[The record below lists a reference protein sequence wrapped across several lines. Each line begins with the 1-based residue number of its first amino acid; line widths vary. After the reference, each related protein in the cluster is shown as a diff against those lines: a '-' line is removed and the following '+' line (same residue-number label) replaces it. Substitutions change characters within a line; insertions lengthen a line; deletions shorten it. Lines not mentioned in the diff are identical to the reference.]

1 MKLIFHYMKSYKRYL
16 FLNFLGVCSFALA
29 ELGIPTLI
37 ARMINNG
44 IMTGDRGYILYMGG
58 ILLTVATVGA
68 LGSILLGWCGSK
80 ISTAVTRDIRND
92 VFRKVQSFS
101 PSEMNRFGVSSLIV
115 RTGNDAFQIQMFVNV
130 LLRTAMLTPMMIL
143 FSFSLTFMTSV
154 PLSLVILATLPIIL
168 LGVLGVTRAAKP
180 LSVKQ
185 QERLDEL
192 NRISKE
198 NLMGVRVIRSFNND
212 AYEQARFSEANQ
224 AYAGYS
230 KRVFR
235 LMMLTQPIFFFLMNL
250 AILVIFWLAG
260 SMIQRGSFQ
269 VGDLVAFQDYVF
281 HAMFS
286 TMLFCTVLVM
296 YPKAA
301 VSARRIEEV
310 LNTESSVADRESL
323 ADGVGS
329 ADRAGSADQAAPT
342 DRAGSASLQSSA
354 AQSAGPSTG
363 ASPLS
368 QASPA
373 SLVFDH
379 VTFAYPDGEEAVL
392 HDISFEARAGE
403 TVAVIGST
411 GSGKST
417 LISLIPRFYDVS
429 AGRILL
435 GGRDLKD
442 YPLKEFRSR
451 IGFIPQK
458 ANLFTGSIRKN
469 LAFARPDASD
479 GELLEALKTAQ
490 GYDFVMEQKGGL
502 DAPITEGGSNFSGG
516 QKQRLCIARALVGKP
531 QIYVFDDSFSALDFA
546 TDARLRAAL
555 KPVTKDAVTLIVAQ
569 RVSTIMDADRILVLD
584 NGEMAGLG
592 THREL
597 LRTCP
602 VYYEIAASQLT
613 EEELSHEA

>member
-44 IMTGDRGYILYMGG
+44 IMTGDQGYILYMGG

-310 LNTESSVADRESL
+310 LNTESIV
-323 ADGVGS
+323 
-329 ADRAGSADQAAPT
+329 ADRAGSAGREAL
-342 DRAGSASLQSSA
+342 RAGSASMQSSA

-442 YPLKEFRSR
+442 YPLKELRSR

-469 LAFARPDASD
+469 LAFAKPDASD

>member
-1 MKLIFHYMKSYKRYL
+1 
-16 FLNFLGVCSFALA
+16 
-29 ELGIPTLI
+29 
-37 ARMINNG
+37 
-44 IMTGDRGYILYMGG
+44 
-58 ILLTVATVGA
+58 
-68 LGSILLGWCGSK
+68 
-80 ISTAVTRDIRND
+80 
-92 VFRKVQSFS
+92 
-101 PSEMNRFGVSSLIV
+101 
-115 RTGNDAFQIQMFVNV
+115 
-130 LLRTAMLTPMMIL
+130 
-143 FSFSLTFMTSV
+143 
-154 PLSLVILATLPIIL
+154 
-168 LGVLGVTRAAKP
+168 
-180 LSVKQ
+180 
-185 QERLDEL
+185 
-192 NRISKE
+192 
-198 NLMGVRVIRSFNND
+198 
-212 AYEQARFSEANQ
+212 
-224 AYAGYS
+224 
-230 KRVFR
+230 
-235 LMMLTQPIFFFLMNL
+235 MLTQPIFFFLMNL

-301 VSARRIEEV
+301 VSARRIEEI

-363 ASPLS
+363 AAPLS

-392 HDISFEARAGE
+392 HDISFEARTGE

-442 YPLKEFRSR
+442 YPLKELRSR